1 MNINF
6 GKVLKGLGGAA
17 AIGFGV
23 KNIIDIFIKDD
34 DDGIIDA
41 EYEDVEQIEAEI
53 VDNDEE

>member
-23 KNIIDIFIKDD
+23 KNIIDIFVKDD
-34 DDGIIDA
+34 DDEIIDT
-41 EYEDVEQIEAEI
+41 EYEDVEEIEAEI
-53 VDNDEE
+53 ADDDEE